1 MRVCVCVFPLPD
13 IMNNRASVVFLWGLR
28 TEFIFG
34 YPQKGNCLS
43 FPSWEEAELEPDIS
57 YVEIDDR

>member
-1 MRVCVCVFPLPD
+1 MFPLPD